1 MSESNLGTGRWF
13 GLGFLAVGLAMIIV
27 DATIVNVAV
36 PSIIADL
43 QIAVT
48 DAEWINTVYS
58 LVFAALLISVG
69 RIGDLIGRKRVYLG
83 GLVLFVLASLLCGA
97 APSGGWLITARALQG
112 IGAALILPSTLSS
125 VNAMFRGRERGIA
138 FGIWGSV
145 IGGMAALGP
154 LVGGWLTTSYSW
166 HWAFY
171 VNLPIGVVA
180 FAGTALLVPETR
192 DPAAQR
198 GLDPLGIVLSSTGFA
213 ALVFGLIEG
222 ERYGWLRPAIPFR
235 IGDWS
240 WPLSSLSPVPVT
252 LGLAALLIPLFFA
265 HQRWRGDRGRPVLV
279 DLALFRYRSFR
290 WGNLTALIVSLGE
303 FGMVF
308 VLPLF
313 LQAVLGYSAF
323 ETGVVLLALA
333 VGAFIAGPA
342 AAGLAQRFGPRR
354 VVTAG
359 MALEAVGLLGLA
371 ALLSPET
378 SGIRLAPALL
388 VYGVGVGLAT
398 AQLTSVI
405 LAEVPATRSGQASGI
420 QSTTRQI
427 GSALGIAILGTL
439 LAAGLATSTRDRLEG
454 TPGIPQ
460 AQVIEISQL
469 VKRTAGQVLP
479 ELRRQPGSEPVV
491 EAIEEAFT
499 WAARRDAVVAAG
511 FILVGFAASWLLPDV
526 SGLQRQAGAAET
538 VETAVGHPSS

>member
-1 MSESNLGTGRWF
+1 MSESNPGTGRWF

-43 QIAVT
+43 QIAAT

-97 APSGGWLITARALQG
+97 VPSGGWLIAARALQG

-198 GLDPLGIVLSSTGFA
+198 GLDPLGIALSSTGFA

-222 ERYGWLRPAIPFR
+222 ERYGWLRPAMPFR

-240 WPLSSLSPVPVT
+240 WPLSSLSPVPVA

-323 ETGVVLLALA
+323 ETGIVLLALA
-333 VGAFIAGPA
+333 AGAFIAGPA

-398 AQLTSVI
+398 RQLTSVI

-454 TPGIPQ
+454 IPGIPQ

-538 VETAVGHPSS
+538 VETAVGRPSS

>member
-1 MSESNLGTGRWF
+1 MSESNPGTGRWF

-97 APSGGWLITARALQG
+97 APSGAWLIAARALQG

-180 FAGTALLVPETR
+180 FAGTALIVPETR

-198 GLDPLGIVLSSTGFA
+198 GLDPLGIALSSTGFA

-222 ERYGWLRPAIPFR
+222 ERYGWLRPAMPFR

-240 WPLSSLSPVPVT
+240 WPLSSLSPVPIA

-333 VGAFIAGPA
+333 AGAFIAGPA
-342 AAGLAQRFGPRR
+342 ATGLAQRFGPRR

-454 TPGIPQ
+454 IPGIPQ

-538 VETAVGHPSS
+538 VETAVGRPSS